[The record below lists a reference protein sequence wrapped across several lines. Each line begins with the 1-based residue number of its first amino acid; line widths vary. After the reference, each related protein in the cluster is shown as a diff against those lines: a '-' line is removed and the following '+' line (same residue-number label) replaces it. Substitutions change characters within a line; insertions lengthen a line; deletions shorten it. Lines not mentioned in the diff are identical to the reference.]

1 MVPQLENIH
10 SGYSRIHISK
20 LIFSGIIAACLD
32 DKKII
37 WDNILTWLAET
48 FGDEALGL
56 ARLDKQEWGLRHPL
70 TGALLCPVNLDW
82 DDPLTQEAIK
92 AGSFKSL
99 AWGWLSFV
107 YAWGLSLDPENM
119 WEGFFRS
126 PLLVAAYKRIFTS
139 RSSLYV
145 QMQLNGSTQPGD
157 CCLYGMVHVTPC
169 LIAYIAMQFKVHFA
183 LGSCR
188 LFTLNNALTSS
199 RKLYES
205 MATFFDCSSNDVEM
219 RELLAWWDE

>member
-10 SGYSRIHISK
+10 SGYSHIRISK
-20 LIFSGIIAACLD
+20 LIFSGIIAARLD

-37 WDNILTWLAET
+37 RDNILTWLAET

-70 TGALLCPVNLDW
+70 TGALLCPVDLDW

-99 AWGWLSFV
+99 AWGWPSFV
-107 YAWGLSLDPENM
+107 YAWGLSLNPENM
-119 WEGFFRS
+119 WEGLFRS

-145 QMQLNGSTQPGD
+145 QMQLNGNNTQPGD
-157 CCLYGMVHVTPC
+157 RCLYRMVHVTPRS
-169 LIAYIAMQFKVHFA
+169 IAYIAMQVHFV

-188 LFTLNNALTSS
+188 LFTLNDALTSS

-205 MATFFDCSSNDVEM
+205 TATFFNRSSNNVEM